1 MILPP
6 YRRGDLKD
14 HQWQRLQPLLPPQK
28 PDIGRPCTDH
38 RLVLN
43 GILWILRT
51 GAPWRDLPEHYGPW
65 QTVSGRFYRWRKKG
79 LWQSILQRLQQQADA
94 AGKINWE
101 IHFVDGSVVR
111 AHQHSAGAI
120 RGKLDPNNELSA
132 IEQVQQR
139 EALGWSKGGF
149 STKIHLRCDGNGRP
163 ITFLVSVGE
172 RHEAVLFEALMEQGS
187 VKREGAGRPRI
198 RPGRVS
204 GDKGYSSRKIRRY
217 LRRRGIR
224 YTIPRKV
231 NEHQGGKFDKA
242 LYRKRNLVERC
253 LNRLKHYRRVATRY
267 EKISENYLSMLTIAS
282 FIMWL

>member
-14 HQWQRLQPLLPPQK
+14 YQWKRLQSLLPPQK
-28 PDIGRPCTDH
+28 PDIGRPYTDH
-38 RLVLN
+38 RRGIN

-51 GAPWRDLPEHYGPW
+51 GAPWRDLPEYYGPW
-65 QTVSGRFYRWRKKG
+65 QTVSGRFYRWRKQG
-79 LWQSILQRLQQQADA
+79 IWQSILQRLQQQAEA

-101 IHFVDGSVVR
+101 LHFVDGTVVR
-111 AHQHSAGAI
+111 AHQHSAGAR
-120 RGKLDPNNELSA
+120 RGELEPNSELSA
-132 IEQVQQR
+132 IEQVQER

-163 ITFLVSVGE
+163 ITVLISVGE
-172 RHEAVLFEALMEQGS
+172 RHEAVLFEPLIEQGS
-187 VKREGAGRPRI
+187 GKGEGPGRPRI
-198 RPGRVS
+198 RPRRVS
-204 GDKGYSSRKIRRY
+204 GDKGYSSGKIRRY

-231 NEHQGGKFDKA
+231 NEHRGGKFDKA
-242 LYRKRNLVERC
+242 LYRMRNLVERC
-253 LNRLKHYRRVATRY
+253 LNRLKQYRPRATRY
-267 EKISENYLSMLTIAS
+267 EKMSENYLTMLIIAS